1 MRLNRLLAMSLLA
14 SCAAALHA
22 QDDVEYR
29 AELGAGIGMT
39 SYHGDFSSALI
50 GNVQPAGAVVFRR
63 IFNPRMALRIAAMYT
78 KVKGKLEDV
87 KTVYP
92 DLAQSG
98 YSFSNSIGD
107 LTTAFEYNFLPYGT
121 GRDYRGAKRLTPF
134 VSLGIGVTYANC
146 PEGTLDYSKGQWTA
160 DGTYTPEHNTTK
172 GVFTMNIPIGFGV
185 KYKVGSRSNIILDW
199 QMHFS
204 LSDRL
209 DGIKDP
215 YRIPSSGLFKN
226 TDCYSTL
233 MLSYTYSLSPKCSTC
248 NNDR

>member
-1 MRLNRLLAMSLLA
+1 MRLNKLLLILLLA
-14 SCAAALHA
+14 SCGAILHA

-50 GNVQPAGAVVFRR
+50 GNVQPAGAIVFRR
-63 IFNPRMALRIAAMYT
+63 IYNPRIALRIAAMYT
-78 KVKGKLEDV
+78 KVNGKLEDV

-92 DLAQSG
+92 DLAQRG

-107 LTTAFEYNFLPYGT
+107 LTAAFEYNFLPYGT

-134 VSLGIGVTYANC
+134 VLLGIGVTYAHC
-146 PEGTLDYSKGQWTA
+146 PDGTLDYSKGQTDA
-160 DGTYTPEHNTTK
+160 DGNYTPEHNTSK
-172 GVFTMNIPIGFGV
+172 SVLTMNVPIGIGV

-209 DGIKDP
+209 DGVKDP

-233 MLSYTYSLSPKCSTC
+233 MLSYTYNISPKCSTC

>member
-1 MRLNRLLAMSLLA
+1 MRLNKLLLISLLA
-14 SCAAALHA
+14 SCGATLHA
-22 QDDVEYR
+22 QDDVEYL

-50 GNVQPAGAVVFRR
+50 DNVQPAGAIVFRR
-63 IFNPRMALRIAAMYT
+63 IYNPRMALRIAAMYT
-78 KVKGKLEDV
+78 KVNGKLEDV

-92 DLAQSG
+92 DLAQRG

-107 LTTAFEYNFLPYGT
+107 LTAAFEYNFLPYGT

-134 VSLGIGVTYANC
+134 ISLGIGVTYANC
-146 PEGTLDYSKGQWTA
+146 PDGTLDYSQGQTDA
-160 DGTYTPEHNTTK
+160 DGNYVPDHNTSK
-172 GVFTMNIPIGFGV
+172 GVFTMNVPIGIGV

-209 DGIKDP
+209 DGVKDP

-233 MLSYTYSLSPKCSTC
+233 MLSYTYNISPKCSTC